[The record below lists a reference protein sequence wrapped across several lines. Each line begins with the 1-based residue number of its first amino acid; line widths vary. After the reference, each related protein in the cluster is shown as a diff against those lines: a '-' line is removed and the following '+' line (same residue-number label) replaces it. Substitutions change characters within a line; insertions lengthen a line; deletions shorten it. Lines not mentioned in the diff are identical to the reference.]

1 MTFDNSAFDRRVD
14 RTGFILLVLASG
26 ITFFLY
32 SGRAALSLALGGV
45 LSTVNFHWLKQAVDF
60 VILEGGSGSSWERV
74 VWQYAGR
81 YALIALTL
89 YVTIDIRFWSGVDRS
104 RPAGLRLSHTSGI
117 RFRNWKIMEEHQLLI
132 VKWVNELLG
141 PPFASL
147 LSVFGVQVPAGK
159 DVIPM
164 HLVMGR
170 NCRPCIDDF
179 LINHQVPPVC

>member
-60 VILEGGSGSSWERV
+60 VILEGGSGPVGKRV

-89 YVTIDIRFWSGVDRS
+89 YVTIRYSILV
-104 RPAGLRLSHTSGI
+104 PALIVAGLLVYVLAI
-117 RFRNWKIMEEHQLLI
+117 LL
-132 VKWVNELLG
+132 E
-141 PPFASL
+141 
-147 LSVFGVQVPAGK
+147 SVFEIGK
-159 DVIPM
+159 SWKNISS
-164 HLVMGR
+164 
-170 NCRPCIDDF
+170 
-179 LINHQVPPVC
+179 

>member
-26 ITFFLY
+26 ISFFLY

-60 VILEGGSGSSWERV
+60 VILEGGSGPVGKQV

-89 YVTIDIRFWSGVDRS
+89 YVTIRYSILV
-104 RPAGLRLSHTSGI
+104 PALIVAGLLVYVLAI
-117 RFRNWKIMEEHQLLI
+117 LL
-132 VKWVNELLG
+132 E
-141 PPFASL
+141 
-147 LSVFGVQVPAGK
+147 SVFEIGK
-159 DVIPM
+159 SWKNISS
-164 HLVMGR
+164 
-170 NCRPCIDDF
+170 
-179 LINHQVPPVC
+179 